1 MDKATF
7 KITKTIEEEYELKI
21 GDYII
26 YTLSD
31 EWCTREGKVT
41 YIFDKGR
48 RCIVDDERVI
58 YVSAIISINGVK
70 IQ

>member
-7 KITKTIEEEYELKI
+7 KVRRTIEEEYELKV
-21 GDYII
+21 GDHIRYA
-26 YTLSD
+26 LSD